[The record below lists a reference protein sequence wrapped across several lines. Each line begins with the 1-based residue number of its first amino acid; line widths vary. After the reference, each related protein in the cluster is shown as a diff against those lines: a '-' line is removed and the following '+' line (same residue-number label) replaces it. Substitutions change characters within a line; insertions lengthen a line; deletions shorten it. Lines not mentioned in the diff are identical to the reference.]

1 MQQLRASL
9 TLLAALMAGP
19 VVAQSTPVSIAL
31 DWTPNT
37 NHIGLYVAK
46 AKGFYDASGID
57 VEILPYTDTSA
68 ATLVA
73 NGVADFGII
82 GSIGLFTQR
91 AAGADLVAA
100 YALVQTETGRL
111 VFKADRDDIQTPRD
125 LDGKIYAGF
134 GSGWEAALI
143 GTIIRQDG
151 GDGTFET
158 VTLGTSAYEA
168 LANGAVDFTLE
179 VYTWEGV
186 KAERDGPAQRAFRYA
201 DYGVPDQHTNFLG
214 TTGTYLSEHP
224 DTAQAFISASRR
236 GYAYAVD
243 HPDEA
248 ADILVAANADT
259 LLDRDFVRASLE
271 ALIDGHYLEAEDGT
285 IGTIDPEK
293 MEKMGHFLFEAGLL
307 KDGDGAVLDDMP
319 DFSNYYT
326 NDFMGIARSTSSF
339 EDPAIQEGDQKP
351 AAQ

>member
-1 MQQLRASL
+1 MPHLCAAL
-9 TLLAALMAGP
+9 TLCAALIATP
-19 VVAQSTPVSIAL
+19 VMAQSTPVSVAL

-37 NHIGLYVAK
+37 NHIGLFVAE
-46 AKGFYDASGID
+46 AKGFYEEAGVD

-73 NGVADFGII
+73 NNVADFGIL

-91 AAGADLVAA
+91 TAGADLVAT

-134 GSGWEAALI
+134 GSGWETALI
-143 GTIIRQDG
+143 GTIIRHDG
-151 GDGTFET
+151 GLGEFET

-186 KAERDGPAQRAFRYA
+186 KAERDGPAQRAFRYV

-214 TTGTYLSEHP
+214 TTGTYLAEHP
-224 DTAQAFISASRR
+224 DTARAFISASRR
-236 GYAYAVD
+236 GYAYAVE

-259 LLDRDFVRASLE
+259 LLDRDFVRASLQ
-271 ALIDGHYLEAEDGT
+271 ALIDGHYLRAEDGT
-285 IGTIDPEK
+285 IGTIDPAK
-293 MEKMGHFLFEAGLL
+293 MEAMGSFLFEAGLL
-307 KDGDGAVLDDMP
+307 KDGNGVAVGEKP
-319 DFSNYYT
+319 DFATYYT
-326 NDFMGIARSTSSF
+326 NDLLGIA
-339 EDPAIQEGDQKP
+339 P
-351 AAQ
+351 